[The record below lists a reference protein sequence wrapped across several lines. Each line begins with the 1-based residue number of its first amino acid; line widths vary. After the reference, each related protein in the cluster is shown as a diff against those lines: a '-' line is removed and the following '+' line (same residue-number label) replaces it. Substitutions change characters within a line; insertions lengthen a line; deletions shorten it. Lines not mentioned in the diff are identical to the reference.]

1 MGVMRDGTY
10 ALTALLRFS
19 SETRGRFG
27 FPRDAGVETSMTV
40 LNNEIKEDDG

>member
-1 MGVMRDGTY
+1 MGVMKDGTY

-27 FPRDAGVETSMTV
+27 FPPRDAGVETSMTV
-40 LNNEIKEDDG
+40 LNLCNQGG